1 MKRAM
6 GERNESERV
15 VAVGLDGV
23 DGGDWRGCHLERSKG
38 WDSVAEGFGLGGERR
53 LEKRPLPRTVGR
65 FREGFRWP

>member
-1 MKRAM
+1 M

-15 VAVGLDGV
+15 VAVGLDEV
-23 DGGDWRGCHLERSKG
+23 DGGDGCGCHLERSKG
-38 WDSVAEGFGLGGERR
+38 WDSAAEGFGLGLGGERR